1 MHAEQHPKINATAWA
16 RLKAGDSYAL
26 GELYDAYVQLLYK
39 FGKRHCQDEELL
51 TDAIHDVFED
61 IWNYRATLSDVETSN
76 IQFYLFKSLKTKL
89 LKYLNR
95 QARHTE
101 LTDNQEYL
109 HEYVES
115 AELFIVSQE
124 IDRHQQ
130 HQLAQQIALLPKRQQ
145 EALILRFYDNLSYD
159 EIAELMVL
167 TRHSVYNLI
176 YKALSQLR
184 DNWVFDLIFLIFIV
198 GFKNF

>member
-1 MHAEQHPKINATAWA
+1 MPAEQHPKITATAWA

-39 FGKRHCQDEELL
+39 FGKRHCQDDELL

-130 HQLAQQIALLPKRQQ
+130 HQLTQQIALLPKRQQ
-145 EALILRFYDNLSYD
+145 EALLFRFYDNLSYD
-159 EIAELMVL
+159 EIAELMSL

-184 DNWVFDLIFLIFIV
+184 DNWVFDLIFLVFIV